1 MDNHFIFRIVLI
13 VLAGFVLFALI
24 NHYNS
29 KQKQT
34 KTEKFYDDVKKG
46 AMVPANATTPQAPYQ
61 PVEPIA
67 GTNSVLPTFD
77 PNLMKKSND
86 NGLGVQPSQ
95 DDNETYKAVDFNS
108 QQLPADCFPRDK
120 LTADDLLPHDAADST
135 WSQVNPAGQG
145 EVGGTNFLTA
155 GYHVGINTVGGSMRN
170 ANLQIRSEPPN
181 PQLVVSPW
189 QNSTI
194 TPSDTLRT
202 IGNKSLEIGNDCDA

>member
-1 MDNHFIFRIVLI
+1 MDNHLIFRIVLI
-13 VLAGFVLFALI
+13 VLAAFILFALV

-34 KTEKFYDDVKKG
+34 QTEKFYDDVKKG
-46 AMVPANATTPQAPYQ
+46 AMVPANSTTPLAPYK

-67 GTNSVLPTFD
+67 GTNNALPTFD
-77 PNLMKKSND
+77 PASMKSD
-86 NGLGVQPSQ
+86 NGLGVKPSD

-108 QQLPADCFPRDK
+108 QQLPNDCFPRDK
-120 LTADDLLPHDAADST
+120 LTAEDLLPHDAADST

-145 EVGGTNFLTA
+145 DVGGTNFLTA

-189 QNSTI
+189 LNSTI
-194 TPSDTLRT
+194 NADLRGSY
-202 IGNKSLEIGNDCDA
+202 GNKNTSLEIGGACDEL